1 LINDGREKIAGSP
14 EFAAV
19 PEGERMEISDVR
31 KNSKL
36 IIDGVL
42 YNVEEAEFTK
52 PGKGRSVYRLRL
64 KNLRDGGITDR
75 TYRSGD
81 KVEEAHLNTQEEQY
95 LYKEGDNYIFMNT
108 ENFEQNFVP
117 EKLLGD
123 KKYFLKDGMVVVM
136 LMMGDQPIDVTLP
149 ITVELKV
156 VESEMSTKTATITP
170 QSKTSVL
177 ETGYHI
183 DTPTFVK
190 VGDTIK
196 VDTRTGTYIERVN
209 TK

>member
-1 LINDGREKIAGSP
+1 
-14 EFAAV
+14 
-19 PEGERMEISDVR
+19 MEISDVR
-31 KNSKL
+31 KSSKL

-52 PGKGRSVYRLRL
+52 PGKGRSIYRLRL
-64 KNLRDGGITDR
+64 KNLKDGGVTDR
-75 TYRSGD
+75 TYRSGE

-95 LYKEGDNYIFMNT
+95 LYKEGDQFVFMNT

-117 EKLLGD
+117 EELLGD
-123 KKYFLKDGMVVVM
+123 KKYFLKDGMIVVM
-136 LMMGDQPIDVTLP
+136 LMMGEQPIDITLP
-149 ITVELKV
+149 ITVDLKV
-156 VESEMSTKTATITP
+156 VESEVTSKSATISP
-170 QSKTSVL
+170 QAKSSVL
-177 ETGYHI
+177 ETGYRI

-196 VDTRTGTYIERVN
+196 VDTRSGTYIERVN